1 MKKTKRKKLRAVV
14 QKVLK
19 PTFPRDKEKVEIS
32 VEEGDELYREIRVEN
47 SLTGEDGEK
56 VRLKPGAE
64 IDVVLEADSNATTK
78 APD

>member
-1 MKKTKRKKLRAVV
+1 MTKRKKLRAVV
-14 QKVLK
+14 QKILK
-19 PTFPRDKEKVEIS
+19 PSFPRDKEKVEIS
-32 VEEGDELYREIRVEN
+32 VQDADELYREIRVEN
-47 SLTGEDGEK
+47 VLTGDGGEK

>member
-1 MKKTKRKKLRAVV
+1 MTKRKKLRAVV

-32 VEEGDELYREIRVEN
+32 VQEADELYREIRVEN
-47 SLTGEDGEK
+47 VLTGDGGEK
-56 VRLKPGAE
+56 VHLKPGAE